1 MILLAV
7 RPGWVGRELRGGGSR
22 SVWGE
27 GCSCIWEELS
37 GCVLV
42 GSSLSETFF
51 S

>member
-7 RPGWVGRELRGGGSR
+7 RPGCVGRELHGDGSR

-27 GCSCIWEELS
+27 GCSCIWEELL
-37 GCVLV
+37 GCVPV